1 MKIRIENLN
10 KIYPGGKKALNN
22 LNLTIEPGMFGLLGP
37 NGAGKTS
44 LMRIMT
50 LLQSATSGT
59 IFFDDYDIAKDRKAI
74 RSVLGYL
81 PQDFRFFEKLKTWEF
96 LDYGAGLAGIKGKAH
111 REEVVD
117 EMLRKVGLFEV
128 RDRWAN
134 RLSGGMKRRLGIAQ
148 AIIGNPKV
156 IIVDEPTTG
165 LDPEERIRF
174 RNILSDI
181 SDKDTTIILS
191 THIVGDISSTCKKLA
206 LLNRGELKFE
216 GSPDEMIE
224 LSKGKVWEIFVT
236 DAEYEDI
243 KDKYPIISTIP
254 ADGGLE
260 IQVVAEHVDGY
271 SCKAIEPNLEHAY
284 VYYMDYLLKDKL
296 NMQVDHA
303 IDNELFK

>member
-224 LSKGKVWEIFVT
+224 LSKGTVWEIFVT

-260 IQVVAEHVDGY
+260 IQVVAERVEGY

-303 IDNELFK
+303 MDNELFK